1 MSTVTPLPTA
11 VAVPATDAPAPPRGR
26 LAADAWSV
34 MRRELRPL
42 MREPVMMV
50 MALVQPLVFLAMF
63 APLLPDGVAGA
74 SPLQWFVPGI
84 VTMAGLMGASMTGS
98 NLTDEITSGS
108 HERLLVSPVS
118 RSALIVGRAVKE
130 LVPMLIQTAI
140 IVAVCAPF
148 AFTVHPTGILVGMA
162 ILAPFCVG
170 VGALSYALALASE
183 GQEWLFWTVQQTL
196 LFPVLLLA
204 GVLLPLDGAPGWLQA
219 LSAANPLTHIVE
231 AERALFAG
239 AFPAGDVAWAAVASL
254 AVLAAGL
261 AVGLRAMHRAGR

>member
-1 MSTVTPLPTA
+1 MSTAPLTTA
-11 VAVPATDAPAPPRGR
+11 APAAAAAPRSRGR
-26 LAADAWSV
+26 LAPDTWRV

-98 NLTDEITSGS
+98 NLTEEIMSGS
-108 HERLLVSPVS
+108 HERLLVSPIS
-118 RSALIVGRAVKE
+118 RTALIVGRAVKE
-130 LVPMLIQTAI
+130 LVPMTVQTAI

-148 AFTVHPTGILVGMA
+148 AFTVHPSGILVGMA

-219 LSAANPLTHIVE
+219 LSKVNPLRPIVG

-239 AFPAGDVAWAAVASL
+239 DFPAQDLAWAAFASL
-254 AVLAAGL
+254 AVLAVGL